1 LLHYAGSDA
10 HTDWKTWGPKTLK
23 TVKLSTDNGPHGRDF
38 IATHL
43 MPFGMILRDLEIMKS
58 QRVSCAYPY
67 IPACLQGTTIADKD
81 VKSILVWCTDIAKAI
96 TKVTPVI
103 KIGPP
108 KDVKRSVPPAV
119 NRDGEPPVKQKQKL
133 LVKVSLQQRGRH

>member
-1 LLHYAGSDA
+1 LWYYAGSDV

-23 TVKLSTDNGPHGRDF
+23 TVKLSTDNGRHGRDF

-43 MPFGMILRDLEIMKS
+43 MLFGMILRDLEIMKS

-81 VKSILVWCTDIAKAI
+81 VKSILAWCADIAKAI

-103 KIGPP
+103 KIGPA
-108 KDVKRSVPPAV
+108 KGVKRSVPPAA

-133 LVKVSLQQRGRH
+133 LVQVSTQRRGRH